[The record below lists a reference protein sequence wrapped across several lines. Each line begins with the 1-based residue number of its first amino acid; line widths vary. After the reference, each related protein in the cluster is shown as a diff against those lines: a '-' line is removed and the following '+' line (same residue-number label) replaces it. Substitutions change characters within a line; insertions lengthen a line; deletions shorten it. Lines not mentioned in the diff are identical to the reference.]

1 MQSVRFPPFVRALPS
16 PRIETLYHGPSTTFH
31 ADIQDRDGIRR
42 EFNIPDGTLLVGTV
56 ANLKAKK
63 GYRYLLQ
70 AAAVVRRELP
80 DVRFLVVGQ
89 GPEES
94 FLRGEARRLG
104 LDGTVIFA
112 GYRDDASRVASAF
125 DIFALPSLYEGLSI
139 ALIEAMSLGKPS
151 VVTRTGGVP
160 EVVEHGQH
168 GLTVPPGDAD
178 ELATALLAL
187 LKDDDLRTRMG
198 QEATRRAADF
208 DIRSAVRRMEEVYQE
223 VLS

>member
-1 MQSVRFPPFVRALPS
+1 L
-16 PRIETLYHGPSTTFH
+16 H
-31 ADIQDRDGIRR
+31 ADIEDRDGVRR

-125 DIFALPSLYEGLSI
+125 DVFALPSLYEGLSI

-187 LKDDDLRTRMG
+187 LKDDDLRSRMG
-198 QEATRRAADF
+198 REAMRRAAAF